1 MNNKT
6 LLGLAA
12 IIAMT
17 IMVVAGFYFNSK
29 SNGQADTVATTTKA
43 SVPQGEEAVTS
54 TIIQGGDEVTNTD
67 QADLQEKVVAPE
79 KKSRIPALLSF
90 EFDLNQDSTGT
101 IESMIPYRDLPE
113 FEQAKIRQYQ
123 NYIFEKTA
131 KDTGKSVNDFSL
143 QERGALETEDPSH
156 SVYVYKFHTGSD
168 CEVHMVDIDA
178 NTGDYQVS
186 YNYC

>member
-29 SNGQADTVATTTKA
+29 SNGQAEIVSTTTEA
-43 SVPQGEEAVTS
+43 NVPQGEEAVTS
-54 TIIQGGDEVTNTD
+54 TIQEGDEVANTD
-67 QADLQEKVVAPE
+67 KADLQEKVVAPE
-79 KKSRIPALLSF
+79 KKSRTPALLSF

-131 KDTGKSVNDFSL
+131 KDTGKSVNNFSL

-168 CEVHMVDIDA
+168 CEVHIVDIDA

>member
-12 IIAMT
+12 IIAIT
-17 IMVVAGFYFNSK
+17 IMVVAGLYFSSK
-29 SNGQADTVATTTKA
+29 PKDQTAKV
-43 SVPQGEEAVTS
+43 SVNPETS
-54 TIIQGGDEVTNTD
+54 TPQVEESAASTVQVGEDVAKAD
-67 QADLQEKVVAPE
+67 QAEQKANTAIPE
-79 KKSRIPALLSF
+79 KKSRTPTLLGF
-90 EFDLNQDSTGT
+90 EFDLNLDSTGT
-101 IESMIPYRDLPE
+101 IESMIPYRDLPG

-123 NYIFEKTA
+123 SYIFDKTA

-143 QERGALETEDPSH
+143 QERGAMETEDPTH

>member
-29 SNGQADTVATTTKA
+29 SNGQADTVATTAKA

-54 TIIQGGDEVTNTD
+54 TIQGGDKVTNTD
-67 QADLQEKVVAPE
+67 KADLQEKVVAPE
-79 KKSRIPALLSF
+79 KKSRTPALLSF

-101 IESMIPYRDLPE
+101 IE
-113 FEQAKIRQYQ
+113 YQ

-143 QERGALETEDPSH
+143 QERGAMETEDPSH

>member
-12 IIAMT
+12 IMAIT
-17 IMVVAGFYFNSK
+17 IMVVAGLYFNSQQK
-29 SNGQADTVATTTKA
+29 DETGKVSVSTETSAPQVEESAASTVQMSEDIAGTDPAEPKVNAAA
-43 SVPQGEEAVTS
+43 S
-54 TIIQGGDEVTNTD
+54 
-67 QADLQEKVVAPE
+67 E
-79 KKSRIPALLSF
+79 KKSHTPTLLGF
-90 EFDLNQDSTGT
+90 EFDLNLDSTGT
-101 IESMIPYRDLPE
+101 IESMIPYRDLPG
-113 FEQAKIRQYQ
+113 FEQAKIREYQ
-123 NYIFEKTA
+123 SYIFDKTA

-143 QERGALETEDPSH
+143 QERGAMETEDPTH